1 MYKATWK
8 RKMQDATQQT
18 SVAIVIIDLSP
29 FNSHFVR
36 DLWIAGS
43 RFEPTASTVENPKQ
57 NGWCAQKNRAVLSD
71 VELI

>member
-1 MYKATWK
+1 MAALCIKLLGSEK
-8 RKMQDATQQT
+8 CKLQRSKHQLPL
-18 SVAIVIIDLSP
+18 VIIDLSP

-57 NGWCAQKNRAVLSD
+57 NGWCA
-71 VELI
+71 